1 MYESILVAHL
11 IGACATALLVLCT
24 LFALHKRSA
33 SFYHTS
39 AVTLGSL
46 AAFEIAS
53 GTLLAVLSTELSVGM
68 VCNRIA
74 VYLLVV
80 GCTLAMLFYRMKKSD
95 IEFPAGITLTPV
107 STSLASLF
115 LAAILGF

>member
-1 MYESILVAHL
+1 MYESMLVVHL
-11 IGACATALLVLCT
+11 IGACATALAVLCT

-33 SFYHTS
+33 SLYRTCAMALS
-39 AVTLGSL
+39 SL

-53 GTLLAVLSTELSVGM
+53 GTALAVLSTELTVEM

-74 VYLLVV
+74 IYLVV
-80 GCTLAMLFYRMKKSD
+80 VLGTLAMLFYRMKKSD
-95 IEFPAGITLTPV
+95 IKFSAGITLAPV

-115 LAAILGF
+115 LAAAFGF

>member
-1 MYESILVAHL
+1 MYESMLVAHL
-11 IGACATALLVLCT
+11 IGACATALAVLCT
-24 LFALHKRSA
+24 LFALHKRSV
-33 SFYHTS
+33 SLYRTC
-39 AVTLGSL
+39 AVTLGTL

-53 GTLLAVLSTELSVGM
+53 GTALAVVSTELTVAM

-74 VYLLVV
+74 IYLVV
-80 GCTLAMLFYRMKKSD
+80 VLCTLAMLFYRMKKSD

-115 LAAILGF
+115 LAAVFGF